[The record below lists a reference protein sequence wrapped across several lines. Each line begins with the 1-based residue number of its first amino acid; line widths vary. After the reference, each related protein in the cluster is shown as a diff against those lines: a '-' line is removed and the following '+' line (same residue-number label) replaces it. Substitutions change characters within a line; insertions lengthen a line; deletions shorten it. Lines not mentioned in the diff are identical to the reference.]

1 MKKYSLKDI
10 EIKTPGLQLRDKIID
25 KYGSISNFANEI
37 NLYESSINQYLF
49 NKDLGS
55 STFKIRTAYAFNED
69 FNKLFLSE
77 NEQIRIMTSTI
88 SWYIQDYNQYQDI
101 NIFEKLKKIC
111 LEKEL
116 MEDYA
121 IVCRCFAHFYW
132 NQGKR
137 DRGLAYIEVAANIMR
152 NKDNIDRFGLYL
164 SEYLWMKVAYFKK
177 SIQSKELNEFDKTI
191 EKVQGPLTT
200 GYMYYNLANA
210 FSSIK
215 NYDKSKYYYLKSLKY
230 HEAPKI
236 RAFIYMSYGDMQ
248 KEMGLRQE
256 ALQSYKSAEALL
268 DDSDDSLSYVYHE
281 YALYYYEIGDMIKAE
296 NYIDLV
302 FKGEKLLIASTD
314 NDFLVTFCKIKL
326 QQNKVKEALYYIE
339 QLLSEIEGEYI
350 YLENHLL
357 KLDNLIDW
365 QKDNRQFLDIISGIL
380 IKHYKLNEKK
390 LSSEIKRIL
399 KMTIGN
405 VFIHLAYLK

>member
-132 NQGKR
+132 NQG
-137 DRGLAYIEVAANIMR
+137 
-152 NKDNIDRFGLYL
+152 
-164 SEYLWMKVAYFKK
+164 
-177 SIQSKELNEFDKTI
+177 
-191 EKVQGPLTT
+191 
-200 GYMYYNLANA
+200 
-210 FSSIK
+210 
-215 NYDKSKYYYLKSLKY
+215 
-230 HEAPKI
+230 
-236 RAFIYMSYGDMQ
+236 
-248 KEMGLRQE
+248 
-256 ALQSYKSAEALL
+256 
-268 DDSDDSLSYVYHE
+268 
-281 YALYYYEIGDMIKAE
+281 
-296 NYIDLV
+296 
-302 FKGEKLLIASTD
+302 
-314 NDFLVTFCKIKL
+314 
-326 QQNKVKEALYYIE
+326 
-339 QLLSEIEGEYI
+339 
-350 YLENHLL
+350 
-357 KLDNLIDW
+357 
-365 QKDNRQFLDIISGIL
+365 
-380 IKHYKLNEKK
+380 
-390 LSSEIKRIL
+390 
-399 KMTIGN
+399 
-405 VFIHLAYLK
+405 